1 MRRHGSYSP
10 LRLPDIPR
18 QTVNFPALH
27 GSSLIIPVTAE
38 FMLPHNK
45 AHVNKNNTQKISVYS
60 SFYLFLPLHTSMQ
73 ESHAGRDGRHG
84 QPDGNASSVPP
95 PKQDMRRKQKTSTH
109 NNIKAMRKLR
119 SAGLMLM
126 LTAIIAVSA
135 CNNNEKKMTADSGIL
150 PNGITMMPMDSLTL
164 TALQD
169 NKDDKRMPNSLFYGK
184 NDSDSINLLSPE
196 GSVSASISCFL
207 IEKDGKMALF
217 DTGNGMDKGGQL
229 MALLDSMDIKPD
241 NIDYIMIT
249 HFHGDHIGGLM
260 HEGKPVFTKS
270 QVYVPEAE
278 YNYWITNARKVKK
291 EQRATADNA
300 AATMQAYAG
309 RLHRFSYNETL
320 PLGIKPMAAPGHTP
334 GHTVYR
340 TGRLLIAGDLMH
352 GYDLQIKH
360 PNICAAY
367 DMDRKKA
374 VESRVKYID
383 YVKKNHLVM
392 AGMHLPG
399 NGVKETIE

>member
-1 MRRHGSYSP
+1 MQIIHKKFPFIPHFSYFCPCAQACRNAMPDMAADTGNRTPTPHRRRHG
-10 LRLPDIPR
+10 DK
-18 QTVNFPALH
+18 TCA
-27 GSSLIIPVTAE
+27 G
-38 FMLPHNK
+38 NK
-45 AHVNKNNTQKISVYS
+45 
-60 SFYLFLPLHTSMQ
+60 
-73 ESHAGRDGRHG
+73 
-84 QPDGNASSVPP
+84 
-95 PKQDMRRKQKTSTH
+95 KTSTP

-164 TALQD
+164 TAIQD

-184 NDSDSINLLSPE
+184 NDADSINILSPE
-196 GSVSASISCFL
+196 GSVPASISCFL
-207 IEKDGKMALF
+207 VEKDGKMALF

-241 NIDYIMIT
+241 DIDYIMIT

-278 YNYWITNARKVKK
+278 YDYWITNAKKVNK
-291 EQRATADNA
+291 EQRGTADNA

-309 RLHRFSYNETL
+309 RLHRFGYNETL

-334 GHTVYR
+334 GHTVYQA
-340 TGRLLIAGDLMH
+340 GRLLIAGDLMH

-360 PNICAAY
+360 PEICAAY
-367 DMDRKKA
+367 DMDCKKA